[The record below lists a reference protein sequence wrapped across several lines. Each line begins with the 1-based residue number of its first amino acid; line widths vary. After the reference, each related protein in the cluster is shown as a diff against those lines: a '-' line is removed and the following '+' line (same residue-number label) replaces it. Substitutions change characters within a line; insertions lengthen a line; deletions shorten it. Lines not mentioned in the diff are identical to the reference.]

1 LEKEDDKQK
10 AIDGFQFTTCFDLQ
24 AILIAPD
31 CGVSS
36 FYYKRRLA
44 TYNFTIYN
52 MKNGEGTCYVWN
64 ETIANRGANEI
75 GTCLLDF
82 IRNELNGTENN
93 LTDIIFYSDNCSGQN
108 KNKCISKFIFICII
122 SIKYQY
128 NSSQVSNRGPH
139 TKRRRLCIQ

>member
-1 LEKEDDKQK
+1 MYQHIFNFNYNIGFFIPKKDLCNTCESYKNTENKTDEIELLQNLHLSEKNAVRLEKEDDKQK
-10 AIDGFQFTTCFDLQ
+10 AIDGFQSTACFDLQ

-31 CGVSS
+31 GEVSS

-75 GTCLLDF
+75 GTYVF
-82 IRNELNGTENN
+82 I
-93 LTDIIFYSDNCSGQN
+93 
-108 KNKCISKFIFICII
+108 
-122 SIKYQY
+122 
-128 NSSQVSNRGPH
+128 
-139 TKRRRLCIQ
+139 